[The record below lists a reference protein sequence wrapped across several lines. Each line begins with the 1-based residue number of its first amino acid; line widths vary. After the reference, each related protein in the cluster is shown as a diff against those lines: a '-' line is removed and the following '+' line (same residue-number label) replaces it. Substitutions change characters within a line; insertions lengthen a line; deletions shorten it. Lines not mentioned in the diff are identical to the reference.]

1 MPFRDLSTL
10 PPCDWPQDDDPS
22 PTLVPDDDG
31 LAYAIGHESSQIGQ
45 DRDVAGVTSR
55 IVPRRTFH
63 TADRLSALTS
73 TARALLQDIGATRH
87 GLQQLAQAREQ
98 IEAAETLVAE
108 ALLVAGPVAWGTYEE
123 VSADLA
129 SREPMPGENNPEVA
143 DALTSTG
150 GGGFSP
156 AVPTDPR
163 TDAVVLAERDPT
175 PEPAPPRRYA
185 AMMAAMGPVPP
196 GLLAWS
202 SEYAAKHQH
211 WAQREDWRQDGDQRT
226 ATQRCG
232 CGAVRVVTWPRYS
245 PGCEPL
251 AVGAWTGQA
260 PPALGQAPE
269 DGDYYYVSDHGG
281 PVVTTLAGLDLLA
294 RRDCDRHAAAT
305 ETAPRWRD
313 AHEVG

>member
-10 PPCDWPQDDDPS
+10 PPCDWPEDDDPS
-22 PTLVPDDDG
+22 PTLVPDDG
-31 LAYAIGHESSQIGQ
+31 LTYAIGHESSQIRQ
-45 DRDVAGVTSR
+45 DRDVAGVTSL
-55 IVPRRTFH
+55 IVPRRTIPI
-63 TADRLSALTS
+63 ADPLSAYVA
-73 TARALLQDIGATRH
+73 TARALLAGVGPTRR
-87 GLQQLAQAREQ
+87 GLEQLGDVRRQ
-98 IEAAETLVAE
+98 IEAAEVWLAE
-108 ALLVAGPVAWGTYEE
+108 ALLVAGPGAWGTYDE
-123 VSADLA
+123 VSADL
-129 SREPMPGENNPEVA
+129 
-143 DALTSTG
+143 
-150 GGGFSP
+150 
-156 AVPTDPR
+156 
-163 TDAVVLAERDPT
+163 ERDPT
-175 PEPAPPRRYA
+175 PEPAPR
-185 AMMAAMGPVPP
+185 
-196 GLLAWS
+196 
-202 SEYAAKHQH
+202 HQH

-260 PPALGQAPE
+260 PPALGPAPE

-281 PVVTTLAGLDLLA
+281 PVVTTLAGLDVLA